1 MSFLSKLI
9 GYMSTII
16 QFKDINVKEALLAS
30 SDINPDGTREIT
42 YTEAKNS
49 SITGA
54 MLKAALN
61 PNEASAPNTDIV
73 SFDELQYFENVA
85 SLPTGFLSGCS
96 NLKSI
101 KFPYGILGA
110 GDGYDLLKNTDIEE
124 IDVNTATLYGA
135 SGPSGALTGSK
146 SLFGPLST
154 LKIVW
159 IDKVTNVVARAF
171 RKEDQPNI
179 EKVIIS
185 SVSQWLN
192 IVVNSTVNQKPDC
205 MPTVSGKASLYIGS
219 PDGQKVTVINTTG
232 ITTLRD
238 HLFAGIQDIA
248 QINIEEDGT
257 SVGINCFNNINS
269 GNEFILTGYHKI
281 TSIANGAFIN
291 CNAGNALDDVPPL
304 ATSIQS
310 CFTGSSLQ
318 KATSSVLKSV
328 GSTCFRN
335 SKITTVDLPLGEEIT
350 PGVTPTITQIINGY
364 QSATNQGVFQGCKSL
379 VSVKLV
385 SLPIV
390 TNYMFQGCTAL
401 TQAKLDS
408 ITKISQN
415 AFAECSS
422 LELLNAPNVK
432 QLEYR
437 CFYGC
442 KAFAFIKT
450 SSYTPPDLTETVE
463 EIGELCF
470 YCSGNDGSPVQ
481 VPYEFKKLAIIHD
494 GAFESCI
501 PPSEGYV
508 IFRKSDSI
516 VTFVP
521 INSINPDQK
530 YRVNL
535 FGESG
540 PKTIYV
546 PDALVP
552 SYEADTEWANMI
564 NKGFTFLPISQLP
577 A

>member
-1 MSFLSKLI
+1 
-9 GYMSTII
+9 MSTII

-42 YTEAKNS
+42 YAEAKNS
-49 SITGA
+49 SITGD
-54 MLKAALN
+54 MLKSALN
-61 PNEASAPNTDIV
+61 PNDASAPNIDIT
-73 SFDELQYFENVA
+73 SFDELKYFENVA
-85 SLPTGFLSGCS
+85 SLPISFLAGCS

-101 KFPYGILGA
+101 KFPYGILGG
-110 GDGYDLLKNTDIEE
+110 GDRYDLLKNTDIEE
-124 IDVNTATLYGA
+124 IDVNTAILYGA
-135 SGPSGALTGSK
+135 SGPSGTLASSK
-146 SLFGPLST
+146 SLFGPLSA

-159 IDKVTNVVARAF
+159 IDKVTNVVGRAF
-171 RKEDQPNI
+171 RQQDQPNI

-185 SVSQWLN
+185 SVNQWLS
-192 IVVNSTVNQKPDC
+192 IIVNSTVNQKPDC

-238 HLFAGIQDIA
+238 YLFAGIQGIA
-248 QINIEEDGT
+248 QINIEEDDT
-257 SVGINCFNNINS
+257 SVGINCFNNINN
-269 GNEFILTGYHKI
+269 GGEFILTGYHKI
-281 TSIANGAFIN
+281 TSIANGAFVN
-291 CNAGNALDDVPPL
+291 CNAGNALDDVPPF

-328 GSTCFRN
+328 GNVCFRN

-350 PGVTPTITQIINGY
+350 PGVTPTISQIINGY
-364 QSATNQGVFQGCKSL
+364 SNVTNQGVFQGCKSL
-379 VSVKLV
+379 ISVKLV

-390 TNYMFQGCTAL
+390 TNYMFDGCTAL
-401 TQAKLDS
+401 TQVKLDS
-408 ITKISQN
+408 ITEISQN
-415 AFAECSS
+415 GFRGCSS
-422 LELLNAPNVK
+422 LELLNAPNVTK
-432 QLEYR
+432 LGYN

-442 KAFAFIKT
+442 TAFAFTKT

-470 YCSGNDGSPVQ
+470 YCNGGSSVQ
-481 VPYEFKKLAIIHD
+481 VPCEFKKLAVIHD
-494 GAFESCI
+494 GAFVSCI

-508 IFRKSDSI
+508 IFRKSDDI

-521 INSINPDQK
+521 TNTIIK

-535 FGESG
+535 FGENG

-546 PDALVP
+546 PDALVS
-552 SYEADTEWANMI
+552 SYEADTEWINMI

-577 A
+577 T

>member
-1 MSFLSKLI
+1 MSYFASLI
-9 GYMSTII
+9 GYLSTII
-16 QFKDINVKEALLAS
+16 QFKDVAVKEALLAS

-42 YTEAKNS
+42 YAEAKNS

-61 PNEASAPNTDIV
+61 PNHASAPNTDIT
-73 SFDELQYFENVA
+73 SFDELQYFENVT
-85 SLPTGFLSGCS
+85 SLPIGFLSGCS

-101 KFPYGILGA
+101 KFPYGILA
-110 GDGYDLLKNTDIEE
+110 NGDKYDLLKNTAIEE
-124 IDVNTATLYGA
+124 IDLNTATVIGA
-135 SGPSGALTGSK
+135 SGDSGALFSSK
-146 SLFGPLST
+146 SLFGSLPT

-159 IDKVTNVVARAF
+159 IDKVTYVIGRAF

-185 SVSQWLN
+185 SVNQWLN
-192 IVVNSTVNQKPDC
+192 ITVNSTVNQKPDC

-219 PDGQKVTVINTTG
+219 PNGQKVTVIDTTG
-232 ITTLRD
+232 VTSLRD
-238 HLFAGIQDIA
+238 NLFAGVQGIT
-248 QINIEEDGT
+248 QINIKENNT
-257 SVGINCFNNINS
+257 SVGLNCFKNIND
-269 GNEFILTGYHKI
+269 GNQFILTGYDKI
-281 TSIANGAFIN
+281 TSVADGAFVN
-291 CNAGNALDDVPPL
+291 CNAGNALNDVPQL
-304 ATSIQS
+304 ATRLES
-310 CFTGSSLQ
+310 CFTGSSIQ
-318 KATSSVLKSV
+318 AATSSVLKSI

-335 SKITTVDLPLGEEIT
+335 SKVTTVDLPLGEEIT
-350 PGVTPTITQIINGY
+350 PGVTPSIGQIINGY
-364 QSATNQGVFQGCKSL
+364 SSVTNAGVFQGCKSL

-390 TNYMFQGCTAL
+390 TNYMFDGCSAL

-408 ITKISQN
+408 ATEFSVS
-415 AFAECSS
+415 AFSGCSS

-432 QLEYR
+432 KLGYH

-442 KAFAFIKT
+442 KSFAFTKT
-450 SSYTPPDLTETVE
+450 PSYTPPDLTETVE

-470 YCSGNDGSPVQ
+470 YCNGGSPVQ
-481 VPYEFKKLAIIHD
+481 VPCEFKKLSVIHD
-494 GAFESCI
+494 GAFETCI
-501 PPSEGYV
+501 SPSEGYV

-521 INSINPDQK
+521 VNSSNPDQK

-535 FGESG
+535 FGTSAI
-540 PKTIYV
+540 KTIYV
-546 PDALVP
+546 PDALVS
-552 SYEADTEWANMI
+552 SYETDTHWANFV